1 MYNHGIDATV
11 TIEFWLFRTIAL
23 ANQGPSMA

>member
-23 ANQGPSMA
+23 AKGPSMA